1 MTLPFH
7 PQYDTMDCGP
17 ACLRM
22 VAAYYGRSYSLD
34 TLRGYCHVDREGV
47 SMLGLTEAAEAI
59 GFRALAVKL
68 PFDSREEGRP
78 GLLEAPLPLIVHWQ
92 GRHFV
97 AVYRIT
103 RRKVWIADP
112 AVGKLS
118 LSHAHFRSHWLEGQ
132 PEGIALLLEPTP
144 AFYDREGEKL
154 RPQGLSHLWSYLQPY
169 RSLMIQLIV
178 GVLAGSVLQLLFP
191 FLTQAIVDI
200 GVQQRDIP
208 FIYLLLLGQLAIFL
222 GQMGV
227 QVLQSFILLHIGAR
241 VNLSLLSDFLAK
253 LFRLPLRFFDAKH
266 TGDLLQRIAD
276 HRRIEVF
283 LTQSTLSALFSMV
296 YIAVFGLVLL
306 YYHPLIF
313 ALFVAGS
320 LLYLG
325 WIFLF
330 MKKRAVLDQ
339 KRFSELA
346 ENQSTIIELLQAM
359 PEIKLQ
365 NSEKR
370 RRWQWEG
377 VQMKLFKT
385 NLRWLTLTQ
394 YQDSGAAFLSQLKDI
409 LITFVAARSV
419 ITDELTLGM
428 MLAVQYIAGQ
438 LNAPLQQLLFFLR
451 AAQDGRTSLE
461 RMREIH
467 EQPDEE
473 PAGAEVATELPDAGD
488 IAIDRLSFKYN
499 PLDEYALH
507 DLSLTIPRGKVT
519 AIVGASGSGK
529 TTLVKL
535 LLGFYEP
542 LSGEIRVGERPLN
555 AISKH
560 LWRSRCGAVLQDGYI
575 FSDTLARNIAES
587 SDQIDRE
594 QMFRAAKVACLEDV
608 IESLPLAYDTQVGA
622 RGNGLSQGR
631 QQRLL
636 IARAVYKD
644 PAYLFFDEAT
654 NALDAHHE
662 KKIVDNLRE
671 FYHGRTVVVVAHRL
685 STVRDA
691 DQIAVLAHGRL
702 VELGTHEE
710 LIARKGVYF
719 ELVKNQLEL

>member
-34 TLRGYCHVDREGV
+34 TLRGYCLVDREGV

-68 PFDSREEGRP
+68 PFDSREETLP
-78 GLLEAPLPLIVHWQ
+78 SLLDAPLPLIAYWRGQ
-92 GRHFV
+92 HFV
-97 AVYRIT
+97 TVYRVS

-118 LSHAHFRSHWLEGQ
+118 MSHAHFRAHWLEGQ

-169 RSLMIQLIV
+169 RSLLVQLIV

-200 GVQQRDIP
+200 GVQQRDIG
-208 FIYLLLLGQLAIFL
+208 FIYLLLLGQLAVFL

-227 QVLQSFILLHIGAR
+227 QVMQSFILLHIGAR

-419 ITDELTLGM
+419 ITGELTLGM

-451 AAQDGRTSLE
+451 AAQDGRISLE

-473 PAGAEVATELPDAGD
+473 PVGAEVATELPDAGD
-488 IAIDRLSFKYN
+488 IVIDRLSFKYN

-507 DLSLTIPRGKVT
+507 DLILTIPHGKVT

-542 LSGEIRVGERPLN
+542 LSGEIRVGERPLG

-560 LWRSRCGAVLQDGYI
+560 LWRSRCGAVLQDGYV

-594 QMFRAAKVACLEDV
+594 RMFRAAKVACLEDV

-622 RGNGLSQGR
+622 RGTGLSQGQ

-662 KKIVDNLRE
+662 KKIVDNLRQ
-671 FYHGRTVVVVAHRL
+671 FYQGRTVVVVAHRL

-702 VELGTHEE
+702 VELGAHED
-710 LIARKGVYF
+710 LIARKGVYY

>member
-1 MTLPFH
+1 MPLPFH

-22 VAAYYGRSYSLD
+22 VAGYYGRNYALS
-34 TLRGYCHVDREGV
+34 TLRDYCHVDREGV

-59 GFRALAVKL
+59 GFRAVAVRL
-68 PFDSREEGRP
+68 PFAGRP
-78 GLLEAPLPLIVHWQ
+78 GLLEAPLPLIVHWR

-97 AVYRIT
+97 VVYRIT

-112 AVGKLS
+112 AMGKIG
-118 LSHAHFRSHWLEGQ
+118 LSHVDFCKAWLTGQ
-132 PEGIALLLEPTP
+132 PEGNALLLEPTNE
-144 AFYDREGEKL
+144 FYALQGEQP
-154 RPQGLSHLWSYLQPY
+154 RRRSLSHLLHYIQPY
-169 RSLMIQLIV
+169 RSMLLQLLV
-178 GVLAGSVLQLLFP
+178 GVLVGSLLQLLFP

-200 GVQQRDIP
+200 GVQQSDIP
-208 FIYLLLLGQLAIFL
+208 FIYLLLMGQLAVFL

-227 QVLQSFILLHIGAR
+227 QVMQSFILLHIGAR
-241 VNLSLLSDFLAK
+241 VNLALLSDFLAK

-276 HRRIEVF
+276 HRRIELF
-283 LTQSTLSALFSMV
+283 LTQSTLSALFSGV
-296 YIAVFGLVLL
+296 YVIVFGLVLL
-306 YYHPLIF
+306 YYHPLVF
-313 ALFVAGS
+313 ALFLAGAS
-320 LLYLG
+320 LYVG

-330 MKKRAVLDQ
+330 MKKRAALDNR
-339 KRFSELA
+339 RFEELA

-365 NSEKR
+365 NSENR
-370 RRWQWEG
+370 RRSLWEG
-377 VQMKLFKT
+377 VQMRLFKT
-385 NLRWLTLTQ
+385 NLRWLSLTQ
-394 YQDSGAAFLSQLKDI
+394 YQDNGAAFLSQLKDI

-419 ITDELTLGM
+419 IAGELTLGM
-428 MLAVQYIAGQ
+428 MLAIQYIAGQ

-451 AAQDGRTSLE
+451 AAQDARISLE

-473 PAGAEVATELPDAGD
+473 PAEAQMLEALPESGD
-488 IAIDRLSFKYN
+488 LVIENLSFKYN
-499 PLDEYALH
+499 PLDDYVLR
-507 DLSLTIPRGKVT
+507 DLSFTIPRGKVT

-542 LSGEIRVGERPLN
+542 LSGQVRVGNTPLG

-560 LWRSRCGAVLQDGYI
+560 TWRSCCGAVLQDGFI

-587 SDQIDRE
+587 SPEVDQSRLH
-594 QMFRAAKVACLEDV
+594 RAAEVACLDEV
-608 IESLPLAYDTQVGA
+608 AASLPLHYDTPVGA
-622 RGNGLSQGR
+622 GGNGLSQGQ

-662 KKIVDNLRE
+662 KQITNNLRQ

-691 DQIAVLAHGRL
+691 DQIAVLSHGRL
-702 VELGTHEE
+702 VELGAHQE
-710 LIARKGVYF
+710 LISRQGAYY
-719 ELVKNQLEL
+719 ELVREQLEM